1 MNNAPVVYR
10 PTRIVHAPTTVG
22 RHGCV
27 CGDPACRASEPQ
39 TVIGI
44 VVENTDGTR
53 TAYQPYGGPILT
65 PAAERSTTDGWE
77 QVRRYL
83 TNVAMI
89 VGLVLGV
96 ALLVLS
102 ASQALTS
109 HREPSAP
116 RDIPEHV
123 GQVGSTSV

>member
-22 RHGCV
+22 RHGCM
-27 CGDPACRASEPQ
+27 CGDPRCRVSEPQ
-39 TVIGI
+39 TVIGV
-44 VVENTDGTR
+44 VVENTTTGPAFPR
-53 TAYQPYGGPILT
+53 HGGPILRPA
-65 PAAERSTTDGWE
+65 PAANVDGWA
-77 QVRRYL
+77 QVRHFL

-96 ALLVLS
+96 ALLTLS
-102 ASQALTS
+102 AMQALAS
-109 HREPSAP
+109 PPDPSVP
-116 RDIPEHV
+116 RDIPAPV